1 MGRQLLPRDARA
13 AQYLRHLVSQRD
25 GFETNLNRKG
35 EMAYYGYRGAWG
47 EIKIKNGYE
56 GYFHAMT
63 MKGRGGV
70 GQTTENILMKTGLN
84 EA

>member
-1 MGRQLLPRDARA
+1 
-13 AQYLRHLVSQRD
+13 
-25 GFETNLNRKG
+25 
-35 EMAYYGYRGAWG
+35 MAYYGYRGAWG